1 MSPEESPSTITDTI
15 LDEIIVKAFDN
26 DPEAAEAI
34 RQLAVRTDKFLLKTI
49 GRFMTRWPPPI
60 TGMAPDEIRGKTREG
75 LIEMLMRRIDYD
87 EERRKHI
94 QALLEYNNRVLER
107 ARAAETKLRSYGL
120 AD

>member
-1 MSPEESPSTITDTI
+1 MTEESPSTITDTI
-15 LDEIIVKAFDN
+15 FNEIIVKAFDN

-34 RQLAVRTDKFLLKTI
+34 RKLAVPTDRFLLKTI

-60 TGMAPDEIRGKTREG
+60 TGGASDTILSKTREG

-94 QALLEYNNRVLER
+94 QALLEYNNRVSER
-107 ARAAETKLRSYGL
+107 ARAAEAKLRSHGL
-120 AD
+120 D